1 MKIKNLKLSQVIVGA
16 VSLLSLGTLVS
27 AATFLPKAI
36 TDLLGLLGPGG
47 ICSSQYISSR
57 VQFVLVI
64 ALGGIILV
72 AVVYA
77 MLAAFKYVSS
87 QGEAGKMEDA
97 QKSIKAIF
105 IGIAAMIIAIVGII
119 LVFAVFGAKP
129 SEPSLLQTC
138 INAPESAAC
147 QNCKD
152 VGGAGSACK
161 TCEDAITSFC
171 NDATRMANSSAYTS
185 WLVIKEDS
193 LIQGKCE

>member
-1 MKIKNLKLSQVIVGA
+1 MKIKNLKLSKVIVGA
-16 VSLLSLGTLVS
+16 ISLLSLGTFVS

-36 TDLLGLLGPGG
+36 TDLLSLLGPGG
-47 ICSSQYISSR
+47 ICSSEYISSR

-64 ALGGIILV
+64 ALGGIVLV

-77 MLAAFKYVSS
+77 MIAAFKYVSS

-129 SEPSLLQTC
+129 SEPSLYQTC
-138 INAPESAAC
+138 VNAPTGKAC
-147 QNCKD
+147 QVCKD
-152 VGGAGSACK
+152 AGYSATNACGK
-161 TCEDAITSFC
+161 CEDAIKTLCNSATDYTS
-171 NDATRMANSSAYTS
+171 YTS
-185 WLVIKEDS
+185 WEEIKGNNIIGTNCD
-193 LIQGKCE
+193 